1 MSVSPIKVTRAAS
14 PAELLRRARLG
25 DQVALGA
32 LLAHHRARMRSLALR
47 ICRSPA
53 DAEDAVQEAS
63 IAVLHKLGQHRED
76 ASFSSWV
83 HRVTLNAALL
93 VLRQRRR
100 HAVRSLTDLTDQLT
114 PVDPAVLPD
123 ELCEQRRQLRSVRA
137 AAQKLSPVL
146 LQTLEL
152 RELNGMDGAQ
162 VAKHLGVSLEV
173 VKTRVHR
180 ARAALQQCLVPLP
193 VPKSTHC
200 AELLR
205 TIQHAGPS
213 TRAAGRAASQLSAR

>member
-1 MSVSPIKVTRAAS
+1 MRACA
-14 PAELLRRARLG
+14 PAELLQKARQGNRA
-25 DQVALGA
+25 ALGA
-32 LLAHHRARMRSLALR
+32 LLFHHRSRMRSLALR

-76 ASFSSWV
+76 ASFSSWL

-93 VLRQRRR
+93 ILRQRRR
-100 HAVRSLTDLTDQLT
+100 QAVTSLTDITDQQA

-123 ELCEQRRQLRSVRA
+123 ELCEQRRQLRTVHA
-137 AAQKLSPVL
+137 AAKRLSPVL
-146 LQTLEL
+146 LKTLEL

-162 VAKHLGVSLEV
+162 VAAHLGVSLEV

-180 ARAALQQCLVPLP
+180 ARAALQQGL
-193 VPKSTHC
+193 T
-200 AELLR
+200 
-205 TIQHAGPS
+205 
-213 TRAAGRAASQLSAR
+213 AATADLAREPA